1 VGTGLA
7 YEIKLLRSSNNFFFL
22 DFFCFSFFSKFAVI
36 DTFFNL
42 AIGALKS
49 AKMPPF
55 KSLPKSEAAAKG
67 QGLASMTD
75 FFSVN
80 KKVGRPSRTSSNAG
94 RPTGAE
100 KRPAQALAAP
110 PAEAAKA
117 PVDKPK
123 KLKLTR
129 AYWSKGEG
137 LKKMTDAIADW
148 EPELQKPEDKRMSLH
163 LFAEVH
169 NIPYT
174 TLQTHITTDDSKR
187 IKLGSGVGAKRII
200 DLSTTDVIVDVLVRK
215 DRANQGAGVGEAL
228 DSLSKCAP
236 IAPTRSSTEPFGAPC
251 GLASKTA

>member
-1 VGTGLA
+1 ML
-7 YEIKLLRSSNNFFFL
+7 
-22 DFFCFSFFSKFAVI
+22 
-36 DTFFNL
+36 
-42 AIGALKS
+42 GA
-49 AKMPPF
+49 
-55 KSLPKSEAAAKG
+55 
-67 QGLASMTD
+67 
-75 FFSVN
+75 
-80 KKVGRPSRTSSNAG
+80 RPAPR
-94 RPTGAE
+94 

-137 LKKMTDAIADW
+137 LRKMTDAIADW
-148 EPELQKPEDKRMSLH
+148 KPELQKPEDKRMSLH
-163 LFAEVH
+163 LFAEVY

-187 IKLGSGVGAKRII
+187 IKLGSGVGVKRII
-200 DLSTTDVIVDVLVRK
+200 DLSSTDIIVDVLVRK

-236 IAPTRSSTEPFGAPC
+236 MPAARPSLSAHRA
-251 GLASKTA
+251 A

>member
-1 VGTGLA
+1 
-7 YEIKLLRSSNNFFFL
+7 
-22 DFFCFSFFSKFAVI
+22 
-36 DTFFNL
+36 
-42 AIGALKS
+42 
-49 AKMPPF
+49 MPPF

-80 KKVGRPSRTSSNAG
+80 KIVGRPSRTSSNAG

-129 AYWSKGEG
+129 ANWSKGEG

-148 EPELQKPEDKRMSLH
+148 EAELQKPEDKRMSLH

-169 NIPYT
+169 SIPYT

-215 DRANQGAGVGEAL
+215 DRANQAL
-228 DSLSKCAP
+228 ALVKPSTSLSKCAP
-236 IAPTRSSTEPFGAPC
+236 IAPARSLIEPFGAPC

>member
-1 VGTGLA
+1 
-7 YEIKLLRSSNNFFFL
+7 
-22 DFFCFSFFSKFAVI
+22 
-36 DTFFNL
+36 
-42 AIGALKS
+42 
-49 AKMPPF
+49 
-55 KSLPKSEAAAKG
+55 
-67 QGLASMTD
+67 MTD

-200 DLSTTDVIVDVLVRK
+200 DLSTTDVIVGVLVRK

>member
-1 VGTGLA
+1 
-7 YEIKLLRSSNNFFFL
+7 
-22 DFFCFSFFSKFAVI
+22 
-36 DTFFNL
+36 
-42 AIGALKS
+42 
-49 AKMPPF
+49 
-55 KSLPKSEAAAKG
+55 
-67 QGLASMTD
+67 MTD
-75 FFSVN
+75 FFSVY

-163 LFAEVH
+163 LFAEVQH
-169 NIPYT
+169 PV
-174 TLQTHITTDDSKR
+174 HDSTDAHHHR
-187 IKLGSGVGAKRII
+187 
-200 DLSTTDVIVDVLVRK
+200 
-215 DRANQGAGVGEAL
+215 
-228 DSLSKCAP
+228 
-236 IAPTRSSTEPFGAPC
+236 
-251 GLASKTA
+251 